1 MKTKSFQVISIFLAV
16 AILFSSCVSSTLI
29 QSYPPG
35 AKVTIDGMPAGVTP
49 LDYSDMKI
57 VASTTEIKLE
67 KPGFETKYVRLEKNE
82 QVDVG
87 ALIGGLICYVPFLWI
102 MRYSPVHTY
111 ELVPLENQKPQQIT
125 IQKEEVQ
132 TPLQTSGF
140 KIEKMRELKKML
152 DENLITK
159 DEFEIQ
165 KTKILNEN

>member
-1 MKTKSFQVISIFLAV
+1 
-16 AILFSSCVSSTLI
+16 
-29 QSYPPG
+29 
-35 AKVTIDGMPAGVTP
+35 
-49 LDYSDMKI
+49 
-57 VASTTEIKLE
+57 
-67 KPGFETKYVRLEKNE
+67 
-82 QVDVG
+82 
-87 ALIGGLICYVPFLWI
+87 
-102 MRYSPVHTY
+102 MRYSPVHSY

-132 TPLQTSGF
+132 TPLQTSGL